1 MSKKLTVSVMEVR
14 KDFGKYLDR
23 VLEGDTLVITRYNRP
38 VAIMMSSRLFRLDVA
53 EKDGER

>member
-1 MSKKLTVSVMEVR
+1 MSKKLTVSVMQVR

-38 VAIMMSSRLFRLDVA
+38 VAILMSSRLFRLEDI
-53 EKDGER
+53 ERDGER